1 MLGMKVDGQDTKIAF
16 RLNDDQDPDKFYG
29 KRMISGMKCMVMANN
44 CNGIIK
50 GHVSLFQST
59 KCLKFEMD
67 PILNGRFGQVV
78 ISQELDRLY
87 FDIVLQNGKDKLLL

>member
-1 MLGMKVDGQDTKIAF
+1 MLGMKVDGQETKVAF

-87 FDIVLQNGKDKLLL
+87 FDIVLQNGKDI